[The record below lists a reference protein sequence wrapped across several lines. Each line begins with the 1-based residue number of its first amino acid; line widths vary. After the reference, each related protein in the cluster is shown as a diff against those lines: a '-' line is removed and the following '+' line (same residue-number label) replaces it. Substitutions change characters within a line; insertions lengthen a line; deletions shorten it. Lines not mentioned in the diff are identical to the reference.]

1 MNSSNL
7 EMESSI
13 GIWYRAKNLE
23 RISARI
29 HKEPLVLLFCVCC
42 LFHLFLRRCLPT
54 KRTATGRKK
63 ERNKKGRKEGRKK
76 KKMRERKSERKKGR
90 QKERKKKMEGENSNK
105 TKLWSS
111 GPYLSEEADG
121 DRAPMASP
129 WWRGRFISRVTRTP
143 SHRLSSSFFLSF
155 FLVLF
160 VAWLRLFPR
169 TSTSPRISRFQ
180 ESS

>member
-1 MNSSNL
+1 
-7 EMESSI
+7 MESSI

-42 LFHLFLRRCLPT
+42 LFHLFLHRCLPT

-90 QKERKKKMEGENSNK
+90 QKERKKKMEGGNSNK
-105 TKLWSS
+105 TKL
-111 GPYLSEEADG
+111 
-121 DRAPMASP
+121 
-129 WWRGRFISRVTRTP
+129 
-143 SHRLSSSFFLSF
+143 
-155 FLVLF
+155 
-160 VAWLRLFPR
+160 
-169 TSTSPRISRFQ
+169 
-180 ESS
+180 